1 MHRRQRK
8 TKPPCMKLARDN
20 ITILAYHHVQAA
32 GIEKATWLLNP
43 GAFYQYNDAEFIAD
57 AHTYADLLRHAP

>member
-1 MHRRQRK
+1 
-8 TKPPCMKLARDN
+8 MKLARDN